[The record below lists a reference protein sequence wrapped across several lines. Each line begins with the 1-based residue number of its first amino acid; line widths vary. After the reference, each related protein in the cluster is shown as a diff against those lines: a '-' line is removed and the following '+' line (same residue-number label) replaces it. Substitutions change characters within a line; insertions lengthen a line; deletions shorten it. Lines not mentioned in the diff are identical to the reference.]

1 MIVSKSS
8 LWALRALIHM
18 GQNQP
23 GTVFLTDDVAA
34 ATGAPRHFLV
44 KVVRRLAL
52 AGMLITQPGVG
63 GGVLL
68 ARPPDSISLM
78 EVLVALG
85 DPLAADD
92 SSVPGAE
99 RTYANL
105 HQLLA
110 SLRAEA
116 ITHLQATTIAD
127 MLPPPGGEAS
137 YSAGQK
143 ACSSSDHS
151 VLAQEAN

>member
-1 MIVSKSS
+1 MAQS
-8 LWALRALIHM
+8 
-18 GQNQP
+18 QP
-23 GTVFLTDDVAA
+23 GTIFLTNEVAA

-44 KVVRRLAL
+44 KVIRRLAL
-52 AGMLITQPGVG
+52 AGILITQPGIG

-85 DPLAADD
+85 DPLAGDNSNA
-92 SSVPGAE
+92 PGVE
-99 RTYANL
+99 RAYANL

-116 ITHLQATTIAD
+116 INCLQATTIAD
-127 MLPPPGGEAS
+127 VLSPHSGIS
-137 YSAGQK
+137 YATGQK
-143 ACSSSDHS
+143 ACPSCKRPCF
-151 VLAQEAN
+151 AQEAN

>member
-68 ARPPDSISLM
+68 
-78 EVLVALG
+78 LVALG